1 MAERR
6 ISYAADVENG
16 QSAPRIS
23 TDINND
29 NTTTLDEYTALNR
42 YISTARDR
50 RRGSASSAAGG
61 EETQKAK
68 KPWYKFGGSGGAAV
82 DEQFVAP
89 DDWVDTDIRAG
100 LKGTD
105 IETRRRKT
113 GYNELVTEKTNLF
126 VQFIGY
132 FRGPILYGKLY
143 AKLKKPCMVG
153 AKTNRLDSYGIGCL
167 VGRWSP

>member
-16 QSAPRIS
+16 QTNTRNS

-29 NTTTLDEYTALNR
+29 GAALDEYTALNR

-50 RRGSASSAAGG
+50 RRGSTSSAGG
-61 EETQKAK
+61 LNEADKPK
-68 KPWYKFGGSGGAAV
+68 KKWWKFGSSGAA
-82 DEQFVAP
+82 DSNEPFIAP

-100 LKGTD
+100 LKGSD

-132 FRGPILYGKLY
+132 FRGPILYGMFTLLPKSGLP
-143 AKLKKPCMVG
+143 AHVLLIEP
-153 AKTNRLDSYGIGCL
+153 IGRPGKFSL
-167 VGRWSP
+167 AAVIG

>member
-16 QSAPRIS
+16 QTNTRNS

-29 NTTTLDEYTALNR
+29 AGALDEYTALNR

-50 RRGSASSAAGG
+50 RRGSTSSAGGLNEADKPKKKSWWKFGSSTAASSNEA
-61 EETQKAK
+61 
-68 KPWYKFGGSGGAAV
+68 FI
-82 DEQFVAP
+82 AP
-89 DDWVDTDIRAG
+89 DDWVDTDIRSG
-100 LKGTD
+100 LKGSD

-132 FRGPILYGKLY
+132 FRGPILYGMST
-143 AKLKKPCMVG
+143 C
-153 AKTNRLDSYGIGCL
+153 RHFC
-167 VGRWSP
+167 

>member
-16 QSAPRIS
+16 QTNTRNS

-29 NTTTLDEYTALNR
+29 GATLDEYTALNR

-50 RRGSASSAAGG
+50 RRGSTSSAGG
-61 EETQKAK
+61 LNDTDKPK
-68 KPWYKFGGSGGAAV
+68 KSWWKFGSSGEADSNEA
-82 DEQFVAP
+82 FVAP

-100 LKGTD
+100 LKGSD

-132 FRGPILYGKLY
+132 FRGPILYGTFLS
-143 AKLKKPCMVG
+143 
-153 AKTNRLDSYGIGCL
+153 SYQSLGCPL
-167 VGRWSP
+167 N